1 MNEYFIY
8 FREPNGFAQVF
19 RIRSKSLLGAKQRAS
34 RIFSQRSGPLVSWIE
49 IQDADSTDPFWVA
62 HRFIGSK
69 KWSSFL

>member
-8 FREPNGFAQVF
+8 FRESRGFARVF

-34 RIFSQRSGPLVSWIE
+34 RIFKQLSGLLVSAIE
-49 IQDADSTDPFWVA
+49 IQDADSTAPFWIA
-62 HRFIGSK
+62 HRFVDSK

>member
-8 FREPNGFAQVF
+8 FREPSGFARVF

-34 RIFSQRSGPLVSWIE
+34 RIFSQLSGLLIRAIE
-49 IQDADSTDPFWVA
+49 IQGAATADPFWVA

-69 KWSSFL
+69 KWSSFA

>member
-8 FREPNGFAQVF
+8 FRESSGFARVF

-34 RIFSQRSGPLVSWIE
+34 RIFNQLSGLLIRAIE
-49 IQDADSTDPFWVA
+49 IKDVATAEPFWVA

-69 KWSSFL
+69 KWSSFA

>member
-8 FREPNGFAQVF
+8 FRELSGFARVF

-34 RIFSQRSGPLVSWIE
+34 RIFNQLSGLLIRAIE
-49 IQDADSTDPFWVA
+49 IRDAATDPLWVA

-69 KWSSFL
+69 KWSSFA